1 MSRECRLHRV
11 LLLLLGHDLLQ
22 GKIGVHLVGILL
34 GSQLQEQ
41 GLIDAL
47 KRSHDGLLR
56 GILAL
61 CRRLQV
67 RNIGLSRGL
76 IGPHRPEHLQVVGH
90 DGIADVN
97 GGSLRR
103 NL

>member
-1 MSRECRLHRV
+1 MVCW
-11 LLLLLGHDLLQ
+11 D
-22 GKIGVHLVGILL
+22 GV
-34 GSQLQEQ
+34 
-41 GLIDAL
+41 
-47 KRSHDGLLR
+47 
-56 GILAL
+56 LAL
-61 CRRLQV
+61 CRGFQV
-67 RNIGLSRGL
+67 RDIGLSCGL

>member
-1 MSRECRLHRV
+1 MVCCVASW
-11 LLLLLGHDLLQ
+11 
-22 GKIGVHLVGILL
+22 
-34 GSQLQEQ
+34 
-41 GLIDAL
+41 
-47 KRSHDGLLR
+47 
-56 GILAL
+56 L
-61 CRRLQV
+61 CVAALQV
-67 RNIGLSRGL
+67 RDIGLSRGL